1 MGEYVGMLA
10 ERDGGRKIEP
20 ATDVVRLQI
29 RELAKHFTP
38 VELYCYLKSQI
49 GFANGILMIE
59 PIFGPASSDDL
70 CHWQFVLKSPS
81 SFAEFQSSQNGLML
95 FLYSAPILSESDWLA
110 IENSLRRELETARE
124 KTKRVKAGLED
135 WVVFVNPYKR
145 LNDVVATLEERASGI
160 RLVEPELPSLSL
172 ASGGWSA
179 DQREAFLENSNTYHQ
194 ALIDAQLIGVA
205 IRTTVPI
212 WIESFVNLLL
222 FALAKPRI
230 KNDKRLFES
239 QIRQQIDVRVKML
252 SDTCEGFHRSV
263 SDDDE
268 EFKEMQ
274 RLFQRRNTNLHGS
287 IDVDALTTDRVFF
300 DGNRPVYNE
309 WLPDY
314 SRRMPK
320 VISFIEPMAARDDIL
335 VGSEFIIYLANLVDK
350 SIRNQIWAIA
360 DTPLLGYRKDNKRLG
375 ILFSGPIVFPVF
387 TLSKD
392 E

>member
-1 MGEYVGMLA
+1 MGEYIGMLA
-10 ERDGGRKIEP
+10 ERDGGPRSEP
-20 ATDVVRLQI
+20 TTDVVRLQI
-29 RELAKHFTP
+29 RELAQQFTP

-49 GFANGILMIE
+49 GFANGVLMIE

-81 SFAEFQSSQNGLML
+81 SFAEFQSSQHGLML

-110 IENSLRRELETARE
+110 IESSLRRELETARE

-145 LNDVVATLEERASGI
+145 LNDVVATLEERATGI

-194 ALIDAQLIGVA
+194 ALIDAQLVGVA

-252 SDTCEGFHRSV
+252 
-263 SDDDE
+263 
-268 EFKEMQ
+268 
-274 RLFQRRNTNLHGS
+274 LNT
-287 IDVDALTTDRVFF
+287 
-300 DGNRPVYNE
+300 
-309 WLPDY
+309 
-314 SRRMPK
+314 
-320 VISFIEPMAARDDIL
+320 
-335 VGSEFIIYLANLVDK
+335 
-350 SIRNQIWAIA
+350 
-360 DTPLLGYRKDNKRLG
+360 LG
-375 ILFSGPIVFPVF
+375 IVNQQVVVV
-387 TLSKD
+387 
-392 E
+392 